1 MASRSVEAIRRK
13 RVRGGDWTK
22 QRRFRGGGGSA
33 AVAAVA
39 VAVAVAVAT
48 RVRASVEAGD
58 DVRLVSGVGA
68 RAACLSTIS
77 SNTEWREQSG

>member
-1 MASRSVEAIRRK
+1 M
-13 RVRGGDWTK
+13 RGGDWTK

-33 AVAAVA
+33 AVAAMAVVA
-39 VAVAVAVAT
+39 MTVAT
-48 RVRASVEAGD
+48 RVRACVEAGD
-58 DVRLVSGVGA
+58 DVRRVSGLGA